1 MTKIQN
7 ITFLLARQNT
17 FLLPLIPWIEQG
29 GCILL
34 VTLLYDLNDS
44 LTMGGEWVQISPT
57 LCLPM
62 TIPLLLP
69 PDSVSF
75 YSYGVS
81 TTYLPTNLPT
91 YLTTYIPTKQPTY
104 RNIRISNIGY
114 GSYGFRI
121 KLLDPNEGWFTLVV
135 WPEKKINLLKP
146 VLASHTFSTS

>member
-44 LTMGGEWVQISPT
+44 LTMGGSEYRSHLLYASQWQSHYYF
-57 LCLPM
+57 LR
-62 TIPLLLP
+62 IPFHFIHTGFLLP
-69 PDSVSF
+69 I
-75 YSYGVS
+75 Y
-81 TTYLPTNLPT
+81 LPT